1 MGGTLSKMDTKNFQ
15 RGMGGTLSKM
25 DTKNFQRGTEAEW
38 VVHSVR

>member
-25 DTKNFQRGTEAEW
+25 DTKNFQRGTESEW

>member
-1 MGGTLSKMDTKNFQ
+1 MGGTLRKMDTKNFQ

-25 DTKNFQRGTEAEW
+25 NTKNFQRGTGSEW